1 LTTVEKRPIDRLY
14 WTGALLVWLGSFI
27 VYWLTVQRSIPFWD
41 CGEFIAASA
50 ILGVPHPPGTPLFI
64 MIGRLFAVLP
74 IADDIS
80 FRINMISVISSA
92 FTAML
97 AYMVTARMIRY
108 FFTDPQDFR
117 NRLIT
122 VAGAVAGGF
131 FVAFGATNW
140 NNSIEAEVY
149 GIAMALSMLIVL
161 LSLKYYDER
170 GGGNSIKYMVLAL
183 YLAMLGVGIHMT
195 VFLVVPTCALV
206 FMLNND
212 ATRRD
217 WLVVCLFVIIELA
230 LIFLFSNNRGGV
242 SMFYLLTAVF
252 GLIVLILT
260 YKRINWGRAIAIV
273 AISSV
278 MIGFSEFLTV
288 CLPIGTGLLLL
299 LGFLAKTRGWR
310 VDWRAGLAIVAVA
323 VVGFSVH
330 LYMPVRSSL
339 HPRID
344 ENMTSRGYKQ
354 FVYALDR
361 KQYGQMSMVD
371 RMFKRRGE
379 WSNQLGRHAHMG
391 FWSYFEE
398 QFSGSGW
405 RFVPFLALGLIG
417 LATAIR
423 KRLEMGLPF
432 LTLLLLTSV
441 GLVLYMNFA
450 DGTKYDF
457 ETGDAY
463 LEVRDRD
470 YFFTP
475 AFVVFGI
482 AMGLG
487 VAGVINWLKSLFGRN
502 DATQARVAYAG
513 VVLALLPSFTLADN
527 WRENNRNGNTIA
539 YTYAKNIL
547 DSCDKDAIL
556 FTFGD
561 NDTFPV
567 WALQEAY
574 GYRTDVR
581 VVNMSLLNTD
591 WYVEQMK
598 FTYNVPMS
606 LTREQIRHTVF
617 MMQGEQEFSRPAER
631 FFDRPRNRNTFMIP
645 NPWEGKILTVANMI
659 MEDIVLENRWRYPV
673 FFTSPPYAE
682 SPLGLRARAVQIG
695 IVYRLEREPTSSLI
709 DVDKSDQL
717 FLETYSYA
725 GYLNSKVYRDEN
737 ATGIFLGMGVAST
750 RVVDELIQM
759 GDRERAIRLTQHILS
774 VYPEYWQAYLQ
785 MGELYSASGDTA
797 KITPLYRTLFDTLSA
812 FLNGNSHNAYYRQD
826 LGMIGVEIGKR
837 TKDSL
842 LIERGASELWRA
854 FDENPNNA
862 YAFRKLV
869 TSLGQLGRFADMQR
883 AAERFSEYKVNLS
896 DPVLNQ
902 ILGRSPSSAP
912 RSLEDM

>member
-1 LTTVEKRPIDRLY
+1 MEKRPIDRLY
-14 WTGALLVWLGSFI
+14 WGGAIFVWLGSFI

-108 FFTDPQDFR
+108 FFTDANDFH

-122 VAGAVAGGF
+122 VVGAVAGGF

-140 NNSIEAEVY
+140 GNSVESEVY
-149 GIAMALSMLIVL
+149 GIAMALSMLILL

-170 GGGNSIKYMVLAL
+170 GSENSIKYMVLAM

-206 FMLNND
+206 FMLNHD

-217 WLVVCLFVIIELA
+217 WLAVCLFIITELA
-230 LIFLFSNNRGGV
+230 LIIMFSNNRGGV

-252 GLIVLILT
+252 GMIVLILT
-260 YKRINWGRAIAIV
+260 YKRINWGRTIAIV

-278 MIGFSEFLTV
+278 MIGFSEFITV

-299 LGFLAKTRGWR
+299 FGYLAKTRGWQI
-310 VDWRAGLAIVAVA
+310 DWRAGLAIIAVA

-344 ENMTSRGYKQ
+344 ENMTSRSYKQ

-361 KQYGQMSMVD
+361 KQYGQMSMTD

-398 QFSGSGW
+398 QFSADGW

-450 DGTKYDF
+450 DGTKYDAN
-457 ETGDAY
+457 TGDAY

-487 VAGVINWLKSLFGRN
+487 VAGLVSWVKSLVGKN
-502 DATQARVAYAG
+502 EASQARVAYAG
-513 VVLALLPSFTLADN
+513 IILALLPTFTLADN
-527 WRENNRNGNTIA
+527 WGENDRSNNTIA
-539 YTYAKNIL
+539 YSYAKNIL
-547 DSCDKDAIL
+547 DSCDKNAIL

-574 GYRTDVR
+574 GYRTDVK

-598 FTYNVPMS
+598 FTHHIPMS
-606 LTREQIRHTVF
+606 LTRDQIRHTVF
-617 MMQGEQEFSRPAER
+617 MMQENQEFSRPAER
-631 FFDRPRNRNTFMIP
+631 FFDRSRNRNTYMIP
-645 NPWEGKILTVANMI
+645 NPWEGRIMSVANMI
-659 MEDIVLENRWRYPV
+659 MEDIILENRWQSPV

-682 SPLGLRARAVQIG
+682 SPLGLRERIVQVG
-695 IVYRLEREPTSSLI
+695 VVYRLDREPTSSLI
-709 DVDKSDQL
+709 DFDKSDKL
-717 FLETYSYA
+717 FRETYTYA
-725 GYLNSKVYRDEN
+725 GYQNSDVYRDEN
-737 ATGIFLGMGVAST
+737 ATGIFLAMGVAST
-750 RVVDELIQM
+750 RLVDEFIQKGEHDRATQLIQY
-759 GDRERAIRLTQHILS
+759 ILK

-785 MGELYSASGDTA
+785 MGEIYSASGDTA
-797 KITPLYRTLFDTLSA
+797 KITPLYQTLFDTLSA
-812 FLNGNSHNAYYRQD
+812 YVKVNPHNAYYRQD
-826 LGMIGVEIGKR
+826 LGMIGIEIGKR

-842 LIERGASELWRA
+842 LIERSASELWRA
-854 FDENPNNA
+854 FDENPNSA

-869 TSLGQLGRFADMQR
+869 TSLGQVGKFGDVQK
-883 AAERFSEYKVNLS
+883 AAERFAQYKVNLS

-902 ILGRSPSSAP
+902 ILGRNPSSAP
-912 RSLEDM
+912 QPFEEM